1 MKKIL
6 LVLFIFIH
14 CIGFCQD
21 EIHEK
26 APFKNT
32 IRYNLSK
39 PSILGFG
46 NIIFGYER
54 ILSDNRSF
62 TIDFGLN
69 RLPVFEI
76 KNENSE
82 SDLFLLLP
90 GGKNRGLQISAD
102 YRFYLKSENKYK
114 APRGV
119 YLGPYYSFN
128 TFNRSK
134 DWELSTSNLDG
145 IVGSNLGIKIHTIGA
160 ELGYQ
165 FQLSKR
171 FLLDFVLFGPGVG
184 FYSLKTD
191 FDSNLDPEDSELII
205 GQINDF
211 LLAKFP
217 GFNSLAD
224 GSGFDKSGSLSVG
237 SLGYRFMINIGY
249 RF

>member
-6 LVLFIFIH
+6 FVLFIFIH
-14 CIGFCQD
+14 GRGFCQD
-21 EIHEK
+21 EIHDK

-62 TIDFGLN
+62 SIDFGLN
-69 RLPVFEI
+69 RLPVFER
-76 KNENSE
+76 KNESSE

-102 YRFYLKSENKYK
+102 YRFYLKSENKYE

-134 DWELSTSNLDG
+134 DWELSTSNVDG

-211 LLAKFP
+211 LSAKFP
-217 GFNSLAD
+217 GFNMLAD
-224 GSGFDKSGSLSVG
+224 GSGFEKSGSLRVG

>member
-6 LVLFIFIH
+6 LMVFIVIPSLS
-14 CIGFCQD
+14 FCQN
-21 EIHEK
+21 EIQDIS
-26 APFKNT
+26 PFKNT

-39 PSILGFG
+39 PTIFGFG

-62 TIDFGLN
+62 SIDFGLN
-69 RLPVFEI
+69 RMPVFEN
-76 KNENSE
+76 KNENNQIT
-82 SDLFLLLP
+82 LLP

-119 YLGPYYSFN
+119 YIGPYYSFN

-134 DWELSTSNLDG
+134 DWELSTSNFDG

-171 FLLDFVLFGPGVG
+171 FVLDFVLFGPGVG
-184 FYSLKTD
+184 IYNLQTD
-191 FDSNLDPEDSELII
+191 FDSNLNPEDSELIL

-211 LLAKFP
+211 LSTKFP
-217 GFNSLAD
+217 GFNSVTD
-224 GSGFDKSGSLSVG
+224 GSGFDKTGSLRVG
-237 SLGYRFMINIGY
+237 GLGYRFMINIGY